1 MARGGEESG
10 PMNAAITGISSMAT
24 RAVLAEL
31 AAAWADQGGGEVR
44 IESVGGVDAA
54 RRVAAGEPFDHVLLA
69 RDAIDKLVVGGQV
82 VAASVVDLVRS
93 PMAVAVR
100 TGAARPDIGSE
111 AALRAAVEAAPS
123 VGYSTGP
130 SGQHVLRLFE
140 RWGLPAGPGGRLV
153 QAPPGVPVARF
164 VAEGGAA
171 LGFQQLSEL
180 LGQPGIEVL
189 GLLPPGADFVT
200 TFSAGLCAGSAR
212 AEAVAAWLHFAAGPA
227 ADAIKRRHGMEP
239 AR

>member
-1 MARGGEESG
+1 
-10 PMNAAITGISSMAT
+10 MNAAITGISSMAT

-31 AAAWADQGGGEVR
+31 AAAWAARGGGEVR

-54 RRVAAGEPFDHVLLA
+54 RRVAGGEAFDHVLLA
-69 RDAIDKLVVGGQV
+69 RDAIDRLAAAGHV
-82 VAASVVDLVRS
+82 VAGSVVDLVRS

-100 TGAARPDIGSE
+100 AGAPRPDIGSE
-111 AALRAAVEAAPS
+111 AALRAALEAAAT

-130 SGQHVLRLFE
+130 SGQHLLRLFE

-153 QAPPGVPVARF
+153 QAPAGVPVARL
-164 VAEGGAA
+164 VAEGGCD
-171 LGFQQLSEL
+171 LGLQQLSEL

-200 TFSAGLCAGSAR
+200 TFSAGLCAGSSR
-212 AEAVAAWLHFAAGPA
+212 AAAVRDWLRFAAGPA
-227 ADAIKRRHGMEP
+227 ADDVKRRHGMEP